1 MEFFSQEQRLLLSR
15 DLAEGIQ
22 QLNLTIDQEKQQLL
36 LDYLQQL
43 SKWNKAYNLSGIKE
57 PVRMLSLHLLDSL
70 SILPF
75 INTNKILDVGTGA
88 GLPGI
93 PLAIC
98 FPEKQITLLDSKGK
112 KTRFLFQV
120 CTQLNINNT
129 TVVHDRVEHYRNNET
144 FDIVIS
150 RAYSSLSRFV
160 AQTRHLLGEQSKLLA
175 MKGQYPQAELEDLPE
190 DFKLLSAHKLQIPG
204 EAGERHLLE
213 LVRA

>member
-129 TVVHDRVEHYRNNET
+129 TVVHDRVEHYRNNVT

-175 MKGQYPQAELEDLPE
+175 MKGQYPQAELDDLPE